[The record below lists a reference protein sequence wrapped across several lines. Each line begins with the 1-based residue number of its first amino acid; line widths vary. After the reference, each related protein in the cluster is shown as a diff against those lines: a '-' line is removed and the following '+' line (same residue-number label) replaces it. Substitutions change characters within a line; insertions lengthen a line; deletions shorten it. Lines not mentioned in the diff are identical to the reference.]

1 MTKMSRKIKRNFILT
16 ALLLAAGG
24 LLSVLSGHIP
34 GMGEWYSTHIYPLIV
49 GSVGRLFGLLPF
61 SASEIGL
68 YLLILTVITT
78 GIYTLIKILRK
89 KSRPL
94 SALYYLSG
102 LFLTAAVLMTL
113 YVLNCGINYRRISFS
128 QISGI
133 ETGPYTLEE
142 LKEVCVWLTDEVN
155 RYALTVERGAD
166 GTMVLEAPEGK
177 AAVAAMNRL
186 GEIYPAL
193 SGYYPQPKGLIVSE
207 ILSYQKLSGI
217 YSPFTVEANYNK
229 DMTDYNIPFTACHE
243 LSHLRGF
250 MQEEEANFI
259 AFLACN
265 VSERTDFLYS
275 GYLLGWIYAT
285 NALYAADKDAWN
297 DIGGRLEP
305 QVYADLSA
313 NNKFWKSYEGT
324 VAKVSAKVNDTY
336 LKANGQKDGVL
347 SYNRLVDLLI
357 VYYQSQVKS

>member
-1 MTKMSRKIKRNFILT
+1 MSRKIKRNFILA
-16 ALLLAAGG
+16 ALLLGASGLISLLAGHASG
-24 LLSVLSGHIP
+24 L
-34 GMGEWYSTHIYPLIV
+34 GEWYSTHIYPLIV
-49 GSVGRLFGLLPF
+49 GSVGRLFGVLPF
-61 SASEIGL
+61 SASEIGI
-68 YLLILTVITT
+68 YLLIVTVIAT
-78 GIYTLIKILRK
+78 GIYTLVKILAK

-113 YVLNCGINYRRISFS
+113 YVFNCGINYRRISFS

-133 ETGPYTLEE
+133 ETGPYTFDE

-155 RYALTVERGAD
+155 RRAFDVERNAD
-166 GTMVLEAPEGK
+166 GIMVLEAPEGK

-193 SGYYPQPKGLIVSE
+193 AGYYPQPKGLIVSE

-217 YSPFTVEANYNK
+217 YSPFTVEANYNQ

-265 VSERTDFLYS
+265 VSERTDFQYS

-297 DIGGRLEP
+297 EVCDSLEP
-305 QVYADLSA
+305 QVYVDLTA
-313 NNKFWKSYEGT
+313 NNTFWKSYEGT
-324 VAKVSAKVNDTY
+324 VSKVSSKVNDTY
-336 LKANGQKDGVL
+336 LKANGQKDGVF

-357 VYYQSQVKS
+357 VYYQSNTFSR

>member
-1 MTKMSRKIKRNFILT
+1 
-16 ALLLAAGG
+16 
-24 LLSVLSGHIP
+24 
-34 GMGEWYSTHIYPLIV
+34 
-49 GSVGRLFGLLPF
+49 
-61 SASEIGL
+61 
-68 YLLILTVITT
+68 
-78 GIYTLIKILRK
+78 
-89 KSRPL
+89 
-94 SALYYLSG
+94 
-102 LFLTAAVLMTL
+102 
-113 YVLNCGINYRRISFS
+113 
-128 QISGI
+128 
-133 ETGPYTLEE
+133 
-142 LKEVCVWLTDEVN
+142 
-155 RYALTVERGAD
+155 
-166 GTMVLEAPEGK
+166 
-177 AAVAAMNRL
+177 
-186 GEIYPAL
+186 
-193 SGYYPQPKGLIVSE
+193 
-207 ILSYQKLSGI
+207 
-217 YSPFTVEANYNK
+217 
-229 DMTDYNIPFTACHE
+229 
-243 LSHLRGF
+243 